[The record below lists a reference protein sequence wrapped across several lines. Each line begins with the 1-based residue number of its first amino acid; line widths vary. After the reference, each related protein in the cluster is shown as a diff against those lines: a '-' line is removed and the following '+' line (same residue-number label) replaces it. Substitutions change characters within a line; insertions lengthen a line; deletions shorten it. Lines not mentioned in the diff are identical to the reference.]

1 MALATII
8 WDVNPEAF
16 SIGFITVRWYG
27 LLYAMGFLLGI
38 TILGKIFK
46 RENCPEDWADKVFIY
61 MVLAVVIGARLGHVF
76 FYAWDYYK
84 DNLLEIVMIWHGG
97 LASHGGAIAM
107 LIAAWIFSKKVSKKS
122 FLWLGDRLFIPS
134 AMVAGLIRIGN
145 LMNSEIY
152 GHATDLPW
160 GFVFV
165 RDGGTMPMH
174 PTQIYEALAYFA
186 LFAFMMYLYWV
197 KDAQKREGLL
207 TGVGFT
213 GIFVARFFI
222 EFVKNNQ
229 EAFEDDLMLNM
240 GQYLSIP
247 FIAIGIW
254 LIIRALRSNKI

>member
-1 MALATII
+1 
-8 WDVNPEAF
+8 
-16 SIGFITVRWYG
+16 
-27 LLYAMGFLLGI
+27 
-38 TILGKIFK
+38 
-46 RENCPEDWADKVFIY
+46 
-61 MVLAVVIGARLGHVF
+61 
-76 FYAWDYYK
+76 
-84 DNLLEIVMIWHGG
+84 
-97 LASHGGAIAM
+97 
-107 LIAAWIFSKKVSKKS
+107 
-122 FLWLGDRLFIPS
+122 
-134 AMVAGLIRIGN
+134 
-145 LMNSEIY
+145 
-152 GHATDLPW
+152 
-160 GFVFV
+160 VFV

-197 KDAQKREGLL
+197 KDAHKREGLL